1 MIDFSPEKAE
11 ALRDELAGLLE
22 QQSAASA
29 DFFHIDKNQIAAYAG
44 RRLRIREIQA
54 QLKEWGV

>member
-1 MIDFSPEKAE
+1 MTDPSPEKAK
-11 ALRDELAGLLE
+11 ALRDELAGLVK

-29 DFFHIDKNQIAAYAG
+29 DFFHIDKHQITAYTE

-54 QLKEWGV
+54 QLKEWGL